1 MRYCLLI
8 LMLCALS
15 SCIMAKRSYYVYGSS
30 EFAEK
35 EKELTIKLT
44 TAAAIAQDFTGHKGR
59 LYLTVIYDDYYVFS
73 EKTYIYHFNPKVG
86 YGNSGV
92 WVSGKDAR
100 FKRVERGKYI
110 PMPYGLGA
118 RLPEW
123 VSEP

>member
-1 MRYCLLI
+1 
-8 LMLCALS
+8 MLCALS
-15 SCIMAKRSYYVYGSS
+15 SCIMAKRPYYVYGSS

-59 LYLTVIYDDYYVFS
+59 LYLTVIYDDYYVFT
-73 EKTYIYHFNPKVG
+73 EKPYTYHFNTKIG
-86 YGNSGV
+86 YKNSGI

-100 FKRVERGKYI
+100 FKRVKGGRYI
-110 PMPYGLGA
+110 PIPMYWQPGVG
-118 RLPEW
+118 LPEW